1 LEPHPIKYNPEIISN
16 LKSNS
21 FPVQVNQEAAI
32 QIFASNNDARDHL
45 LIVLNPFCPPCKKAF
60 RDLEK
65 LMVEARRDDLQVR
78 IMFSV
83 DTEKEENTDKLK
95 VCQYAVHTYLH
106 SNNKQSDMRSF
117 LQKWYLD
124 EDRSVSGFDGPEIP
138 DSDLDDVNRVLLS
151 QRAWIVSHK
160 INFTPTIILNNIIL
174 PKGYSVEDV
183 TYLL

>member
-1 LEPHPIKYNPEIISN
+1 
-16 LKSNS
+16 
-21 FPVQVNQEAAI
+21 
-32 QIFASNNDARDHL
+32 
-45 LIVLNPFCPPCKKAF
+45 
-60 RDLEK
+60 
-65 LMVEARRDDLQVR
+65 MVEARRDDLQVR

-151 QRAWIVSHK
+151 QRACIVSHK